1 MVNIK
6 NLDPNKSKTDENSCK
21 NVIIFYVGYM
31 TSNSAKLVYLIIN
44 KTNGYVE
51 KNNGNKYLTK

>member
-6 NLDPNKSKTDENSCK
+6 NLDPNKSKADESSCK
-21 NVIIFYVGYM
+21 KVIIFYVGCV
-31 TSNSAKLVYLIIN
+31 TSNSTKLVCLIIN